1 MASDVTMPRLSD
13 SMEEGTVLKWL
24 VEEGGEV
31 KRGEPLVEIE
41 TDKANMTYDAD
52 SDGVLVEIV
61 AQEGDTLP
69 IGEVIARIGEAGEAK
84 SSGGDEE
91 SAGDEEASAEGDT
104 EGEEAEGESDAKT
117 ESESDAEAESESE
130 SESDAEADG
139 DGGTRAGAEDEGES
153 GADGEGESG
162 ADGEGESGADGEGE
176 SGADGEGESGADGEG
191 GGEADADGDADADA
205 DADGAEAESDG
216 EAGDG
221 DSEAAVAGAE
231 AGGGETQAAAGTATR
246 EKPSGGNGAGRVKAS
261 PVARR
266 MARDLGVE
274 LAQLEGTGPGGRIV
288 KADVQAAAENGG
300 GAKAGAAEPADD
312 TAEPKAAEAKPEKKD
327 KPKKADAKKAEEKKE
342 PAKEPQRSEAGP
354 KGEAEI
360 QELTKLQQTVSRRMA
375 ESKATAPEFSIS
387 LTVDMTAAVALRER
401 LKEISDPVPSFNDM
415 VVKASASALR
425 EFPRVNGAYRDGKFE
440 LYEKV
445 NVGIAVAAQ
454 DALVVPTV
462 FDADKKSL
470 GQIARDARQV
480 IEKVKEKTV
489 TPPELS
495 GGTFTVSNLGMFG
508 IEQFTAI
515 INPPQAAILTVGKL
529 EKRPAVDD
537 KGKIVARDQM
547 VLTLVCDHRILYGAD
562 GAQFLARVKELLQ
575 QPLSLAL

>member
-52 SDGVLVEIV
+52 TDGVLVEIV
-61 AQEGDTLP
+61 AQEGDTLE
-69 IGEVIARIGEAGEAK
+69 IGEVIARIGDAGEAK
-84 SSGGDEE
+84 SGGGDEAEEGDEEKAEGGDEDEAAAEEDAGGEDEAAEDEHAGGEESGGEEEGDEDEAGGEEEGDEDEAGGEDEREGAVAEGEGDEAEAEGEEGAGDESAEE
-91 SAGDEEASAEGDT
+91 SAGDEEAEGDAEEEAGDD
-104 EGEEAEGESDAKT
+104 EGEEAAAEGE
-117 ESESDAEAESESE
+117 
-130 SESDAEADG
+130 
-139 DGGTRAGAEDEGES
+139 
-153 GADGEGESG
+153 
-162 ADGEGESGADGEGE
+162 
-176 SGADGEGESGADGEG
+176 
-191 GGEADADGDADADA
+191 
-205 DADGAEAESDG
+205 
-216 EAGDG
+216 
-221 DSEAAVAGAE
+221 EAAVAGAE
-231 AGGGETQAAAGTATR
+231 SGGGETQAGAGTATR
-246 EKPSGGNGAGRVKAS
+246 EKTSTGNGDGRVRAS

-300 GAKAGAAEPADD
+300 AQARAPEKGEAEPA
-312 TAEPKAAEAKPEKKD
+312 EGAKKGKKGKKKD
-327 KPKKADAKKAEEKKE
+327 KKADDKAEKKGGAKAEEKGEKGE
-342 PAKEPQRSEAGP
+342 KGEKAEAGV
-354 KGEAEI
+354 KGHVKVE
-360 QELTKLQQTVSRRMA
+360 ELTRLQQTVSRRMA
-375 ESKATAPEFSIS
+375 ESKATAPDFSIALS
-387 LTVDMTAAVALRER
+387 VDMTAAVALRER

-415 VVKASASALR
+415 VVKACAGALR
-425 EFPRVNGAYRDGKFE
+425 EHPRVNGSYRDGKFE
-440 LYEKV
+440 LYDRV
-445 NVGIAVAAQ
+445 NIGIAVAAM

-462 FDADKKSL
+462 FDADQKSL

-480 IEKVKEKTV
+480 IGKVKDKTV

-529 EKRPAVDD
+529 EKRPVVDD

-562 GAQFLARVKELLQ
+562 GAEFLARVKDLLE

>member
-24 VEEGGEV
+24 VDEGAEV

-52 SDGVLVEIV
+52 TDGVLVEIV

-69 IGEVIARIGEAGEAK
+69 IGEVIARIGDAGEAK
-84 SSGGDEE
+84 SGGGDEE
-91 SAGDEEASAEGDT
+91 EGGDEAAKEEKKEPEPPTAEGDGDEA
-104 EGEEAEGESDAKT
+104 EGEEAAAAKD
-117 ESESDAEAESESE
+117 E
-130 SESDAEADG
+130 
-139 DGGTRAGAEDEGES
+139 GAEDEGEQDA
-153 GADGEGESG
+153 GDEEGE
-162 ADGEGESGADGEGE
+162 
-176 SGADGEGESGADGEG
+176 
-191 GGEADADGDADADA
+191 
-205 DADGAEAESDG
+205 
-216 EAGDG
+216 
-221 DSEAAVAGAE
+221 EAAVAGAE
-231 AGGGETQAAAGTATR
+231 GGGGETQAGAGTATR
-246 EKPSGGNGAGRVKAS
+246 EKTSTGNGDGRVKAS

-300 GAKAGAAEPADD
+300 GVAATAEEGKAEPAEGDG
-312 TAEPKAAEAKPEKKD
+312 KAKTEEKPAKDEEAEKK
-327 KPKKADAKKAEEKKE
+327 PATKE
-342 PAKEPQRSEAGP
+342 AQRGEAGV
-354 KGEAEI
+354 KGDVDVE
-360 QELTKLQQTVSRRMA
+360 ELTRLQQTVSRRMA
-375 ESKATAPEFSIS
+375 ESKATAPDFSIA
-387 LTVDMTAAVALRER
+387 LTVDMTAAVELRER
-401 LKEISDPVPSFNDM
+401 LKEISEPVPSFNDM
-415 VVKASASALR
+415 VVKASANALR
-425 EFPRVNGAYRDGKFE
+425 EHPRVNGAYRDGKFE
-440 LYEKV
+440 LYDRV
-445 NVGIAVAAQ
+445 NVGIAVAAM

-470 GQIARDARQV
+470 GQIARDAREV
-480 IEKVKEKTV
+480 IGKVKEKTV

-508 IEQFTAI
+508 IEHFTAI

-529 EKRPAVDD
+529 DKQPAVDD
-537 KGKIVARDQM
+537 KGKVVARDQM

-562 GAQFLARVKELLQ
+562 GAQFLARVKELLE

>member
-24 VEEGGEV
+24 VDEGGEV

-84 SSGGDEE
+84 SGGEEEE
-91 SAGDEEASAEGDT
+91 SAGDQEEAETAEETEASGDEEAEEGGAEAEEEGAEEAEPARAEGDAEAEA
-104 EGEEAEGESDAKT
+104 EGGAEEGEAEGEAEAEGEDET
-117 ESESDAEAESESE
+117 EAEADAEAE
-130 SESDAEADG
+130 
-139 DGGTRAGAEDEGES
+139 
-153 GADGEGESG
+153 
-162 ADGEGESGADGEGE
+162 
-176 SGADGEGESGADGEG
+176 
-191 GGEADADGDADADA
+191 GDAD
-205 DADGAEAESDG
+205 EAA
-216 EAGDG
+216 AGDEEG
-221 DSEAAVAGAE
+221 EAAVAGAE
-231 AGGGETQAAAGTATR
+231 GGGGETQAAAGTATR
-246 EKPSGGNGAGRVKAS
+246 ERPSGGNGDGRVKAS

-288 KADVQAAAENGG
+288 KADVEAAAENGG
-300 GAKAGAAEPADD
+300 
-312 TAEPKAAEAKPEKKD
+312 AKPEAKAETAEQPEEAEAAPKQKGKKKD
-327 KPKKADAKKAEEKKE
+327 KAKKAEEKKE
-342 PAKEPQRSEAGP
+342 KEPAKEPQRGEAGP
-354 KGEAEI
+354 KGEAEV
-360 QELTKLQQTVSRRMA
+360 QELTRLQQTVSRRMA
-375 ESKATAPEFSIS
+375 ESKATAPEFSIA
-387 LTVDMTAAVALRER
+387 LTVDMTAAVELRER
-401 LKEISDPVPSFNDM
+401 LKQISDPVPSFNDM
-415 VVKASASALR
+415 VVKASANALR

-454 DALVVPTV
+454 DALVVPTL
-462 FDADKKSL
+462 FDTDKKSL
-470 GQIARDARQV
+470 GQIARDARAV

-529 EKRPAVDD
+529 AKKPAVDD
-537 KGKIVARDQM
+537 KGKVVARDQM
-547 VLTLVCDHRILYGAD
+547 TLTLVCDHRILYGAD
-562 GAQFLARVKELLQ
+562 GAQFLARVKELLE

>member
-24 VEEGGEV
+24 VDEGGEV

-69 IGEVIARIGEAGEAK
+69 IGDVIARIGEAGEAK
-84 SSGGDEE
+84 SEAGEEE
-91 SAGDEEASAEGDT
+91 SAGEEAEAGGEEAEPAKAEGDAEAE
-104 EGEEAEGESDAKT
+104 EGEEAKEEGAEEAEPAKAEGE
-117 ESESDAEAESESE
+117 AEAE
-130 SESDAEADG
+130 AE
-139 DGGTRAGAEDEGES
+139 
-153 GADGEGESG
+153 
-162 ADGEGESGADGEGE
+162 
-176 SGADGEGESGADGEG
+176 
-191 GGEADADGDADADA
+191 GEADAAAEG
-205 DADGAEAESDG
+205 EAEGDDEAAAAGDEDG
-216 EAGDG
+216 ET
-221 DSEAAVAGAE
+221 AVAGAE
-231 AGGGETQAAAGTATR
+231 GGGGETQAAAGTATR
-246 EKPSGGNGAGRVKAS
+246 ERPSGGNGDGRVKAS

-300 GAKAGAAEPADD
+300 AK
-312 TAEPKAAEAKPEKKD
+312 AEAKVETAEEPER
-327 KPKKADAKKAEEKKE
+327 AEAKAEEKE
-342 PAKEPQRSEAGP
+342 PAKEPQRGEAGA

-360 QELTKLQQTVSRRMA
+360 QELTRLQQTVSRRMA
-375 ESKATAPEFSIS
+375 ESKATAPDFSIA
-387 LTVDMTAAVALRER
+387 LTVDMTAAVELRER
-401 LKEISDPVPSFNDM
+401 LKQISDPVPSFNDM
-415 VVKASASALR
+415 VVKAAANCLR

-440 LYEKV
+440 LYENV

-529 EKRPAVDD
+529 AKQPAVDD
-537 KGKIVARDQM
+537 KGKVVAREQM

-562 GAQFLARVKELLQ
+562 GAQFLARVKELLE

>member
-52 SDGVLVEIV
+52 SDGVLVEIL

-69 IGEVIARIGEAGEAK
+69 IGEVIARIGEEGEAK
-84 SSGGDEE
+84 SGGADEEASGGEAEAEADEKAE
-91 SAGDEEASAEGDT
+91 GDEAEGGEAHEAAGDEEAAEEAEPAKAEG
-104 EGEEAEGESDAKT
+104 EAEGEG
-117 ESESDAEAESESE
+117 EAEAE
-130 SESDAEADG
+130 
-139 DGGTRAGAEDEGES
+139 TEGE
-153 GADGEGESG
+153 
-162 ADGEGESGADGEGE
+162 
-176 SGADGEGESGADGEG
+176 
-191 GGEADADGDADADA
+191 
-205 DADGAEAESDG
+205 AEAEGEDG
-216 EAGDG
+216 EDEAAAEGEG
-221 DSEAAVAGAE
+221 EAAVAGAE
-231 AGGGETQAAAGTATR
+231 GGGGETQAGAGTATR
-246 EKPSGGNGAGRVKAS
+246 EKTSEGNGDGRVKAS

-300 GAKAGAAEPADD
+300 AK
-312 TAEPKAAEAKPEKKD
+312 AEAKAEEGD
-327 KPKKADAKKAEEKKE
+327 GAAKAKAETKEEPKRAEEEKE
-342 PAKEPQRSEAGP
+342 PAKEPQRAEAGP

-360 QELTKLQQTVSRRMA
+360 QELTRLQQTVSRRMA
-375 ESKATAPEFSIS
+375 ESKATAPDFSIA
-387 LTVDMTAAVALRER
+387 LTVDMTAAVELRER
-401 LKEISDPVPSFNDM
+401 LKQISDPVPSFNDM
-415 VVKASASALR
+415 VVKAAANTLR

-440 LYEKV
+440 LYENV

-454 DALVVPTV
+454 DALVVPTL

-470 GQIARDARQV
+470 GQIARDARNV

-529 EKRPAVDD
+529 EKKPAVDD
-537 KGKIVARDQM
+537 KGKLVARDQM

-562 GAQFLARVKELLQ
+562 GAQFLARVKELLE